1 MEDPVADAILNQY
14 FRRLE
19 QALSGLAAE
28 RRAHIVEDVRAH
40 VEECLQAESDHSDA
54 TVLAILDRVGDPDE
68 IAREALADDAMPGA
82 VGATAA
88 SVSAATRLAPSALL
102 RRWRLTASGLVLI
115 IAAVVAVIFLTSGRS
130 PASATK
136 SSGPTVPGRLVA
148 DTDPS
153 GSASGGWLPASDV
166 SGDHQSPGGSDCAPQ
181 TTSGSGSA
189 SALEAGATKVASGS
203 VGGHAWSV
211 WSKNGQRGANG
222 LETGGVV
229 VDGAAH
235 GLCPGFPN
243 PGEMELLEPSG
254 GGDGIAYGV
263 VGYPG
268 MARVAIYRDTFGN
281 FATTKLEALTT
292 AQKVNGVGFFITSL
306 SQSACDVPG
315 VEMNT
320 ASSRYATE
328 HNLAFATS
336 DCKNGQLVPIS
347 NSQGIWA
354 LPPSGFPNKFQP
366 ANGGG
371 RLVGGGPPSRTGPD
385 FSSCSPMTDAAT
397 SGQAA
402 ASIPGASQV
411 ATGTIDGQ
419 SWSLWSKQGQKGS
432 AALEDAGVILDGHAY
447 GICPGAPNPAEF
459 ELIDPPS
466 GGNGIVIG
474 VSGYD
479 GAADVKLSV
488 GTPRSFAAGTL
499 LYSGHTVSAD
509 GTGFFI
515 AQLPKS
521 ACDYSWLELNV
532 KARRG
537 ASQHLLGFDSCTTG
551 KLARIT
557 GGQGAWGQ
565 TRPLGNGK

>member
-1 MEDPVADAILNQY
+1 
-14 FRRLE
+14 
-19 QALSGLAAE
+19 
-28 RRAHIVEDVRAH
+28 
-40 VEECLQAESDHSDA
+40 
-54 TVLAILDRVGDPDE
+54 
-68 IAREALADDAMPGA
+68 
-82 VGATAA
+82 
-88 SVSAATRLAPSALL
+88 
-102 RRWRLTASGLVLI
+102 
-115 IAAVVAVIFLTSGRS
+115 
-130 PASATK
+130 
-136 SSGPTVPGRLVA
+136 
-148 DTDPS
+148 
-153 GSASGGWLPASDV
+153 
-166 SGDHQSPGGSDCAPQ
+166 
-181 TTSGSGSA
+181 
-189 SALEAGATKVASGS
+189 
-203 VGGHAWSV
+203 
-211 WSKNGQRGANG
+211 
-222 LETGGVV
+222 
-229 VDGAAH
+229 
-235 GLCPGFPN
+235 
-243 PGEMELLEPSG
+243 MELLEPSG

-268 MARVAIYRDTFGN
+268 TARVAIYRDTFGN
-281 FATTKLEALTT
+281 FATTKLVAWTT

-336 DCKNGQLVPIS
+336 DCKDGQLVPIS

-354 LPPSGFPNKFQP
+354 LPTSGFPNKFQS

-371 RLVGGGPPSRTGPD
+371 GAPAPAPSKGGWLPASDVSGDHQSPGASDCAPQTTSGSESASALEAGATKVASGSVGGHAWSVWSKNGQRGANGLETGGVVVDGTAHGLCPGFPNPGEMELLEPSGGGDGIAYGVVGYPGTARVAIYRDTFGNFATTKLVAWTTAQKVNGVGFFITSLSQSACDVPGVEMNTASSRYATEHNLAFATSDCKDGQLVPISNSQGIWALPTSGFPNKFQSANGGRRRVGGGPPSRTGPD
-385 FSSCSPMTDAAT
+385 VSSCSPMTDAAT

-419 SWSLWSKQGQKGS
+419 SWSLWSKHGQKGS

-479 GAADVKLSV
+479 GAANVKLSV

-499 LYSGHTVSAD
+499 LYSGHTISAD

-515 AQLPKS
+515 AQLPRS

-537 ASQHLLGFDSCTTG
+537 ASQHLLEFDSCSTG

-557 GGQGAWGQ
+557 GGQGAWSGSS
-565 TRPLGNGK
+565 